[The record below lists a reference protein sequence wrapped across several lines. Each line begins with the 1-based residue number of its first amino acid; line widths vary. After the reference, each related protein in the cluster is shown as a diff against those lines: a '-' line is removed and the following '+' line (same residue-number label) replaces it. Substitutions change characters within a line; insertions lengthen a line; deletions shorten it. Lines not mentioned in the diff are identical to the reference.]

1 MTTHIN
7 VATHVVDLADGR
19 TVPPGATCT
28 PSDAAHDM
36 QLIDNGDL
44 VALPAEA
51 KTKKGDNQ

>member
-28 PSDAAHDM
+28 PSTDPHD
-36 QLIDNGDL
+36 QNLIDNGDL
-44 VALPAEA
+44 VAVP
-51 KTKKGDNQ
+51 KTTTKKGDDQ